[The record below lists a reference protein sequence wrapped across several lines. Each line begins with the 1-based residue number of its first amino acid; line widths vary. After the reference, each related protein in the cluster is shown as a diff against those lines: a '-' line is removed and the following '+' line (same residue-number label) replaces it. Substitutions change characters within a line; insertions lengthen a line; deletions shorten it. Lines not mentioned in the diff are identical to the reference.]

1 MIRQKTAAPISLGV
15 MAEIKIGKIILKDIE
30 YEIEYVELE
39 NDEKPFEKFIL
50 SLTLKERAKI
60 FETINYF
67 LELKNNNLPI
77 KEKLSK
83 HLEDGIFELRTYLSD
98 KIARTLYF
106 YQKGAKIIITHG
118 FIKKTQKTPR
128 REIEKAKVLRK
139 LYD

>member
-1 MIRQKTAAPISLGV
+1 

>member
-1 MIRQKTAAPISLGV
+1 VFPIGRF
-15 MAEIKIGKIILKDIE
+15 ILKNME
-30 YEIEYVELE
+30 YEVEYVELE
-39 NDEKPFEKFIL
+39 NNEKPFEEFVL
-50 SLTLKERAKI
+50 GLTLKERAKI

-67 LELKNNNLPI
+67 LELKNNDLSI

-118 FIKKTQKTPR
+118 FIKKTQKSPR
-128 REIEKAKVLRK
+128 KEIEKAKGLRK
-139 LYD
+139 LYNERRSYDKL

>member
-1 MIRQKTAAPISLGV
+1 MR
-15 MAEIKIGKIILKDIE
+15 DIE
-30 YEIEYVELE
+30 YEVEYVKLE

-50 SLTLKERAKI
+50 NLTLKERAKI

-118 FIKKTQKTPR
+118 FIKKTQKTPS

>member
-1 MIRQKTAAPISLGV
+1 M
-15 MAEIKIGKIILKDIE
+15 KDIE
-30 YEIEYVELE
+30 YEVEYVELE

-118 FIKKTQKTPR
+118 FIKKTQKTPG

>member
-1 MIRQKTAAPISLGV
+1 M
-15 MAEIKIGKIILKDIE
+15 E
-30 YEIEYVELE
+30 YEVEYVALD
-39 NDEKPFEKFIL
+39 NGEKPFEKFIL
-50 SLTLKERAKI
+50 NLTLKERAKI

-118 FIKKTQKTPR
+118 FIKKTQKTPIG
-128 REIEKAKVLRK
+128 EIEKAKSLRK
-139 LYD
+139 LYG

>member
-1 MIRQKTAAPISLGV
+1 

-30 YEIEYVELE
+30 YEVEYVELE

-50 SLTLKERAKI
+50 SLTMKERAKI

>member
-1 MIRQKTAAPISLGV
+1 MTKS
-15 MAEIKIGKIILKDIE
+15 KIGKIILKDIE
-30 YEIEYVELE
+30 YEVEYVALE

-118 FIKKTQKTPR
+118 FIKKTQKTPS